1 MPTTLLMVKRLGSLH
16 PYDDEG
22 VEALKNIGPTQ
33 IVKITYSKPRNLR
46 FHCKFFAM
54 LGIILANQ
62 EHYKSTDDLLHVCKL
77 RIGHVTVI
85 QTPQG
90 EERIPKSISFANMD
104 DTEFSKF
111 YDRAVDWTLSEVI
124 PGLARQH
131 LDAEVEA
138 ELLGFAA

>member
-22 VEALKNIGPTQ
+22 VEALKKIGPTQ
-33 IVKITYSKPRNLR
+33 IVKITYSRPRNLR

-54 LGIILANQ
+54 LKIILDNQ
-62 EHYKSTDDLLHVCKL
+62 DHYKSTDDLLDVCKL

-90 EERIPKSISFANMD
+90 EERVPKSISFASMD
-104 DTEFSKF
+104 ETEFGKF
-111 YDRAVDWTLSEVI
+111 YDRAVFWVASEVI
-124 PGLARQH
+124 PGLNRQH
-131 LDAEVEA
+131 LNDEVEA
-138 ELLGFAA
+138 ELLGFGG

>member
-1 MPTTLLMVKRLGSLH
+1 MPTSQIFVKRLGAFRPTDEAGEKAMGQIPDNSL
-16 PYDDEG
+16 
-22 VEALKNIGPTQ
+22 
-33 IVKITYSKPRNLR
+33 VKLTWTRPRNIK
-46 FHCKFFAM
+46 FHNKFFAM
-54 LGIILANQ
+54 LGIILKNQ
-62 EHYKSTDDLLHVCKL
+62 EHYQSMDELLGVCKL

-90 EERIPKSISFANMD
+90 EERLPKSISFASMD
-104 DTEFSKF
+104 ETQFSEF

-124 PGLARQH
+124 PGLQRQH